1 MQCILDKLKC
11 TWVRLEQSFWSYLSS
26 QKKWGTFNGEK
37 VLARF
42 QKLLCIVWMHLFDS
56 SIHCSKVN
64 EIYCLNKSLWG
75 LDIQNLCVRRL
86 IACSVN
92 IIPFSNISATWYYSY
107 YARTGLVMYPLINYH
122 MLMPAY
128 WGCPCVLY
136 CSGQQSVNM
145 NMHIALWIIKC
156 HMDSFERE
164 FWKHMCWNQ
173 SQRNHQTER
182 T

>member
-42 QKLLCIVWMHLFDS
+42 RKLLCIVWMHLFDS

-92 IIPFSNISATWYYSY
+92 IIPFSNISATWYYSILGKDWSCDVPPHQLPHVNACLLRVSLCSVLLRSAVCKY
-107 YARTGLVMYPLINYH
+107 EYAYSLMNY
-122 MLMPAY
+122 
-128 WGCPCVLY
+128 
-136 CSGQQSVNM
+136 
-145 NMHIALWIIKC
+145 
-156 HMDSFERE
+156 
-164 FWKHMCWNQ
+164 
-173 SQRNHQTER
+173 
-182 T
+182 